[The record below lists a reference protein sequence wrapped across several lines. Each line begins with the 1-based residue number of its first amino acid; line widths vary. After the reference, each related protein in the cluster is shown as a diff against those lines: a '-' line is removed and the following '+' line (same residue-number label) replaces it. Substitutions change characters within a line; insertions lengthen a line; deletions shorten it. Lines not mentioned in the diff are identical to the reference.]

1 MTETTKTIEERV
13 AALETKTTTL
23 STDVS
28 NATTVANRAAGS
40 ATTANSTANT
50 AKANAG
56 TAQAAAD
63 TAAAAAAAART
74 IAEAAALTAE
84 DSFGETQDN
93 LTVIESFIRPTLKKL
108 QNKDAALQTAI
119 DAIPDVSA
127 EITALKAADVT
138 LQENIDAIPDVSAE
152 ITALKAAD
160 VTLQE
165 NIDAIPTVPAEI
177 IPLAVGESVEITG
190 VGEDDYYL
198 FRNIVPGT
206 YRVALTLN
214 AFDKTELGIPSNFNV
229 RSRIEIEDKNDKGSD
244 SGNKIGL
251 FFSGISSDGSESKE
265 TVSVDFNVFDG
276 DKLYFPAKTIDSLPQ
291 RTSGYIQVRPWFTFS
306 PIGGGSHI
314 YEEHQDKL
322 TWRLNLSR
330 LK

>member
-56 TAQAAAD
+56 TAQATAS
-63 TAAAAAAAART
+63 TAAAAAAAARK
-74 IAEAAALTAE
+74 IAEDAALTAE
-84 DSFGETQDN
+84 DAFGETADN
-93 LTVIESFIRPTLKKL
+93 LKAIEEDVRPALKNL

-127 EITALKAADVT
+127 NITALEMMLAK
-138 LQENIDAIPDVSAE
+138 LKENVDAIPDVSAE

-190 VGEDDYYL
+190 VGEDSRP
-198 FRNIVPGT
+198 FVRNVVPGT

-214 AFDKTELGIPSNFNV
+214 AFDKTELGIPSYYNIRPYV
-229 RSRIEIEDKNDKGSD
+229 DIEDALDYAGTNIKA
-244 SGNKIGL
+244 GL
-251 FFSGISSDGSESKE
+251 IFGGEISDGSESKE
-265 TVSVDFNVFDG
+265 VLSIDFDVFGG
-276 DKLYFPAKTIDSLPQ
+276 DKLYWPEIGDDSLPQ
-291 RTSGYIQVRPWFTFS
+291 RANGYIQFNPFFTFHKLS
-306 PIGGGSHI
+306 
-314 YEEHQDKL
+314 YERAPYESAQDEL
-322 TWRLNLSR
+322 TWTLKFSR
-330 LK
+330 IK